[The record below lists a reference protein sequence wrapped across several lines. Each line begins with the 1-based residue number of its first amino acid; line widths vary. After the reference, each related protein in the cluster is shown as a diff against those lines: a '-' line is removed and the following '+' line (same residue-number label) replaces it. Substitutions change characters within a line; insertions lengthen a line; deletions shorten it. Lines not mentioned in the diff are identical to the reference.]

1 MTEKLQQ
8 LFKFSWA
15 QAFSE
20 DTGKSTVLPIAG
32 SIIVLSGSIGFLL
45 GASAKDGNILSQSVL
60 MTGIGAG
67 LLMGR
72 KMVNGKSTPLP
83 TFDEEKAPKET
94 S

>member
-1 MTEKLQQ
+1 MNEKLQQ

-32 SIIVLSGSIGFLL
+32 SLIIFSGNLGFLL
-45 GASAKDGNILSQSVL
+45 GATSKDSNVLSNSVL
-60 MTGIGAG
+60 MTSIGAA

-72 KMVNGKSTPLP
+72 KMVNGKSVPLP
-83 TFDEEKAPKET
+83 TFDEQKET
-94 S
+94 P